1 MEKRKDIN
9 KRLLQI
15 KMGWKRIVC
24 LFCIMALLPL
34 SACGGK
40 NTGENGKADRK
51 DTEEKI
57 KIVTSFYPL
66 YIMMLNL
73 ADDISGVEID
83 NMAEPQTGCLHDYQL
98 RPRDLV
104 CLEDADIFLANGGGM
119 EEFLSDVLEAYPELN
134 IIYAIDGLSEEELL
148 EGHEHDHEGHA
159 HEEETDLHEEEA
171 IHGEED
177 HEVNPHTWMN
187 MELYKKE
194 VSYVAQTL
202 SQVDPTNQD
211 AYEKNKKIYIEK
223 IDALIEEYAALKQK
237 EKKPGCVLLHESFV
251 YLAAEYDYPVLETLD
266 VEKDSGFSAKEIREL
281 IDEVWDAGKGVILSD
296 SQYSGNISTLLAQ
309 ETGMERYQLD
319 SGVSGE
325 YDKDAYLTSMRKNL
339 EELKRAAD

>member
-1 MEKRKDIN
+1 MVQSGSEK
-9 KRLLQI
+9 
-15 KMGWKRIVC
+15 
-24 LFCIMALLPL
+24 
-34 SACGGK
+34 GK
-40 NTGENGKADRK
+40 ESDKK
-51 DTEEKI
+51 EEETV

-73 ADDISGVEID
+73 ADGIDGIELD

-119 EEFLSDVLEAYPELN
+119 EEFLSDVLEAYPDLN
-134 IIYAIDGLSEEELL
+134 IIYAIDGLSEEDLL

-159 HEEETDLHEEEA
+159 HAEETDTHEEKELHEVEEEA
-171 IHGEED
+171 IHGEEE

-194 VSYVAQTL
+194 ISYIAQTL
-202 SQVDPTNQD
+202 AQVDPANQD
-211 AYEKNKKIYIEK
+211 AYKENEKRYTEK
-223 IDALIEEYAALKQK
+223 IDDLIEEYAALKQK
-237 EKKPGCVLLHESFV
+237 EEKPGCVLLHESFV
-251 YLAAEYDYPVLETLD
+251 YLAEEYGYPVLETLD
-266 VEKDSGFSAKEIREL
+266 VEKDSGFSAKEMREL
-281 IDEVWDAGKGVILSD
+281 IDEVGDAGNGVIVSD

-325 YDKDAYLTSMRKNL
+325 YEKDAYLTSMRKNL

>member
-1 MEKRKDIN
+1 MVQSGSEK
-9 KRLLQI
+9 
-15 KMGWKRIVC
+15 
-24 LFCIMALLPL
+24 
-34 SACGGK
+34 GK
-40 NTGENGKADRK
+40 ESDKK
-51 DTEEKI
+51 EEETV

-73 ADDISGVEID
+73 ADGIDGIELD

-119 EEFLSDVLEAYPELN
+119 EEFLSDVLKAYPDLN
-134 IIYAIDGLSEEELL
+134 IIYAIDGLSEEDLL

-159 HEEETDLHEEEA
+159 HAEETDTHEEKELHEVEEEA
-171 IHGEED
+171 IHGEEE
-177 HEVNPHTWMN
+177 HEVNPHAWMN

-194 VSYVAQTL
+194 ISYIAQTL
-202 SQVDPTNQD
+202 AQVDPANQD
-211 AYEKNKKIYIEK
+211 AYKENEKRYTEK
-223 IDALIEEYAALKQK
+223 IDDLIEEYAALKQK
-237 EKKPGCVLLHESFV
+237 EEKPGCVLLHESFV
-251 YLAAEYDYPVLETLD
+251 YLAEEYGYPVLETLD
-266 VEKDSGFSAKEIREL
+266 VEKDSGFSAKEMREL
-281 IDEVWDAGKGVILSD
+281 IDEVGDAGNGVIVSD

-325 YDKDAYLTSMRKNL
+325 YEKDAYLTSMRKNL

>member
-1 MEKRKDIN
+1 MVLI
-9 KRLLQI
+9 
-15 KMGWKRIVC
+15 
-24 LFCIMALLPL
+24 ALLPL
-34 SACGGK
+34 SACGGQ
-40 NTGENGKADRK
+40 NTAENDKGDRK
-51 DTEEKI
+51 DAEENV

-66 YIMMLNL
+66 YIMMMNL
-73 ADDISGVEID
+73 ADGIDGVEIN

-104 CLEDADIFLANGGGM
+104 CLEDADIFLANGGRM
-119 EEFLSDVLEAYPELN
+119 EEFLGDVLEAYPDLN
-134 IIYAIDGLSEEELL
+134 IIYAMDGLSEEELL

-159 HEEETDLHEEEA
+159 HEEETDAHEEKELHEEETEE
-171 IHGEED
+171 IHGEEE

-194 VSYVAQTL
+194 IAYIAQAL
-202 SQVDPTNQD
+202 SQADPLNQA
-211 AYEKNKKIYIEK
+211 AYEANEQIYVQK
-223 IDALIEEYAALKQK
+223 VDDLIEEYAGLQDM
-237 EKKPGCVLLHESFV
+237 ENKPGCVLLHESFV
-251 YLAAEYDYPVLETLD
+251 YLAEEYGYPVLETLD

-281 IDEVWDAGKGVILSD
+281 IDEVREAGNGVIVSD

-325 YDKDAYLTSMRKNL
+325 YEKDAYLTSMRKNL